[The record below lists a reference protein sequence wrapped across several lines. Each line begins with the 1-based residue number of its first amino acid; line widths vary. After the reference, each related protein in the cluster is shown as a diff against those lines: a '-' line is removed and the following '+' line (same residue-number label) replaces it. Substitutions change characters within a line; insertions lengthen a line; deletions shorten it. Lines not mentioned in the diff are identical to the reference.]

1 MFEIDVV
8 IPVYNGARY
17 LEAAVRSVLCQ
28 TEPPARTI
36 IADDGSQDETPAIA
50 RRLAKE
56 CASIT
61 YLPLLHRGVS
71 AARNAGIRASTAP
84 LIAFLDADDLWL
96 PSKLASQLRVLK
108 ACNDDVGLVHTS
120 YSYIDGDGNS
130 VDTMPVFQPT
140 RRGDIFLP
148 LLLEGYV
155 VSGSASSVLVKRS
168 VLDQAGYFDER
179 LFHGEDWDM
188 WLRLAAI
195 CKVDF
200 SPEPLVVIRI
210 HRHSAQRREPGKKSL
225 SFFKQHLLIFSK
237 WPQHI
242 AARRDF
248 TTLLRKQ
255 AALML
260 LATMLRPSRIEEFY
274 RALASSED
282 ALARSLFKNRFDLWS
297 LLAAYVGR
305 YLVWRVRKLF
315 FKHPGQVA

>member
-1 MFEIDVV
+1 MPAIDVV

-17 LEAAVRSVLCQ
+17 LEEAVRSVLGQ
-28 TEPPARTI
+28 TAPAARII
-36 IADDGSQDETPAIA
+36 IADDGSHDETPAIA
-50 RRLAKE
+50 ARLLAE
-56 CASIT
+56 CTNIT
-61 YLPLLHRGVS
+61 YLPLAHRGVS

-84 LIAFLDADDLWL
+84 LIAFLDADDVWL
-96 PSKLASQLRVLK
+96 PNKLAVQLQVFR
-108 ACNDDVGLVHTS
+108 NGTDDLGLVHTS
-120 YSYIDGDGNS
+120 YSYIDGNGSRVNS
-130 VDTMPVFQPT
+130 VPVFQPA

-155 VSGSASSVLVKRS
+155 VSGSASGVVVKRS
-168 VLDQAGYFDER
+168 VLDEAGYFDER

-200 SPEPLVVIRI
+200 SPEPLVAIRI
-210 HRHSAQRREPGKKSL
+210 HPNSAQRRDPGKKSL
-225 SFFKQHLLIFSK
+225 SFFKQHLHIFSK
-237 WPQHI
+237 WPQHTG
-242 AARRDF
+242 ARRDF

-260 LATMLRPSRIEEFY
+260 LPTVLRPGRIEEFY
-274 RALASSED
+274 RSLASSED

-305 YLVWRVRKLF
+305 YLFWRARKLF